1 MTHIIAIANQ
11 KGGVG
16 KTTTTVNLAYGLAQA
31 GKRVLAIDL
40 DPQASLT
47 ICMGQDPRALEAA
60 EKTISYSLMDGNPL
74 RALVIEGSPALLP
87 SSIRL
92 SKADMAMGR
101 SYTPATILRKQLAQ
115 ISQQYDYIIIDCP
128 PNLSLLTINGLTA
141 ADGVLIPVKTDYL
154 SIMGVDLLLET
165 VQQLRD
171 EANPELEV
179 LGCIPT
185 MFKVRNNIDQE
196 AYEALQQMFEGVG
209 EVFEPIKQSTHFD
222 QSHVEGRPALAF
234 GRKDSGAGAYQ
245 DIANHIIEHYA

>member
-47 ICMGQDPRALEAA
+47 ISMGQDPRALEAA

-74 RALVIEGSPALLP
+74 RALVIDGAPALLP

-115 ISQQYDYIIIDCP
+115 VSQQYDYML
-128 PNLSLLTINGLTA
+128 N
-141 ADGVLIPVKTDYL
+141 
-154 SIMGVDLLLET
+154 
-165 VQQLRD
+165 
-171 EANPELEV
+171 
-179 LGCIPT
+179 CIQ
-185 MFKVRNNIDQE
+185 K
-196 AYEALQQMFEGVG
+196 
-209 EVFEPIKQSTHFD
+209 
-222 QSHVEGRPALAF
+222 
-234 GRKDSGAGAYQ
+234 
-245 DIANHIIEHYA
+245 

>member
-1 MTHIIAIANQ
+1 MTKIIAVANQ

-16 KTTTTVNLAYGLAQA
+16 KTTTTVNLAYGLARA
-31 GKRVLAIDL
+31 GKTVLAIDL

-47 ICMGQDPRALEAA
+47 ISMGQDPRALEAS

-74 RALVIEGSPALLP
+74 RGLIIDGSPAMIP

-101 SYTPATILRKQLAQ
+101 SYTPATILKKQLSPLVAL
-115 ISQQYDYIIIDCP
+115 YDYILIDCP

-141 ADGVLIPVKTDYL
+141 ADAVLVPVKTDYL

-179 LGCIPT
+179 LGCVPT
-185 MFKVRNNIDQE
+185 MFKKRNNIDQE
-196 AYEALQQMFEGVG
+196 AHDAMVQMFDGIAP
-209 EVFEPIKQSTHFD
+209 VFEPIRQSTHFD
-222 QSHVEGRPALAF
+222 KSHVEGRAALSF
-234 GRKDSGAGAYQ
+234 GSKDSGAETYQ
-245 DIANHIIEHYA
+245 DIANYIIHHYG